1 MTNITTNRRATFDYE
16 LGEHYEAGIELLGS
30 EVKTL
35 RTRGA
40 SIVESYVEVKNDEC
54 WLVNANI
61 DIYEQAR
68 VNHEPKRRRKL
79 LLHRKEI
86 DQLTI
91 KVQQRGYT
99 IVPVKMYFNS
109 RGRVKVEIALG
120 KGKHTYDKRR
130 AIRDRIVDRE
140 TQREM
145 KNSF

>member
-1 MTNITTNRRATFDYE
+1 MTNITTNRRAKFDYE
-16 LGEHYEAGIELLGS
+16 LEQSYEAGIELVGS

-40 SIVESYVEVKNDEC
+40 SIVESYVEVKDDEC
-54 WLVNANI
+54 WLINANI
-61 DIYEQAR
+61 EPYEPAR
-68 VNHEPKRRRKL
+68 INHEPKRRRKL
-79 LLHRKEI
+79 LLHRREI
-86 DQLTI
+86 DQMTV

-109 RGRVKVEIALG
+109 RGRVKIEIAIG
-120 KGKHTYDKRR
+120 KGKHTYDKKR

-145 KNSF
+145 KNLG